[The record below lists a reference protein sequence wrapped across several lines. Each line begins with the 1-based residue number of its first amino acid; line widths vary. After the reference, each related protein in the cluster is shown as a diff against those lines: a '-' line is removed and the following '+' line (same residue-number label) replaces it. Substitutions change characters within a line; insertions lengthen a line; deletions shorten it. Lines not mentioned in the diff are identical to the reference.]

1 MSTDNLRFGQG
12 FTISDTPDTNSIA
25 LIKALKTL
33 VGIRPRSILP
43 RNAPTMLIIPSPIPI
58 KIDWTVNS
66 PSNPKIHT
74 LGNWINPYPTDYVP
88 TYALADRP
96 YER

>member
-1 MSTDNLRFGQG
+1 M
-12 FTISDTPDTNSIA
+12 ISDTPDTNSIVV
-25 LIKALKTL
+25 IKAVNTL
-33 VGIRPRSILP
+33 AGIRPRTIFP

-58 KIDWTVNS
+58 ETDWMVKS
-66 PSNPKIHT
+66 PSNPKIKT
-74 LGNWINPYPTDYVP
+74 FGNWINPYPTDDVP